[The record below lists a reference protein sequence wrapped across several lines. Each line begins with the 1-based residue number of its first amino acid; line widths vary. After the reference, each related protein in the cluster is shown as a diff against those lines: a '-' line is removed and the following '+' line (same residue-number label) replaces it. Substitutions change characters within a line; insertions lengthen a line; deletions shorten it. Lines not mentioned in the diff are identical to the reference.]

1 MENYS
6 YLGLVAALA
15 TEADYLFIPELPMGL
30 GWESNMCRKLKQVYN
45 NLLYI
50 FIFTRHKPN
59 MYNGEKHIDNH
70 LYKYLVVST
79 FVKFIMKEL
88 YFY

>member
-1 MENYS
+1 MKNYS

-50 FIFTRHKPN
+50 FIFTIRKPK
-59 MYNGEKHIDNH
+59 MYKGEKHIDYH

-79 FVKFIMKEL
+79 SAKFIMKDL
-88 YFY
+88 HFY